1 MDWMIFAAVFFG
13 IIAAISWIRWRDRQ
27 WINARFD
34 PKSVKA
40 MSFGVN
46 YFGLASEPGAPK
58 RSSGFL
64 LLLQDGLFYRS
75 RIKKIEL
82 SIPGHRIRRVTHD
95 RSHKGINLH
104 QSVVKVVFVNERQE
118 EDAAAFRLPYPPQ
131 WMRAIEHAFL
141 DSLER
146 ERTS

>member
-1 MDWMIFAAVFFG
+1 MQWLIFAFVFFG
-13 IIAAISWIRWRDRQ
+13 IIAYIAWIRWRDRQ

-34 PKSVKA
+34 PKAVKA

-46 YFGLASEPGAPK
+46 YFGLSSEAGKPK

-64 LLLQDGLFYRS
+64 LLLNDRLFYRS

-82 SIPGHRIRRVTHD
+82 SIPGNRIRRVTHD
-95 RSHKGINLH
+95 RSHKGVNLH
-104 QSVVKVVFVNERQE
+104 QSVVKVVFENERQE

-141 DSLER
+141 DFSESER
-146 ERTS
+146 KT